1 MITGNILQ
9 NLERAKINL
18 HLEQI
23 KLNPLEHEFS
33 DEYVDYISELDHWGK
48 YESEMLQVGEEIRQ
62 IKREAYAR
70 DQELEDFTSQFN
82 TTQSFKEE
90 TELIFSEKIKKKI
103 KAEEKKWGAL
113 A

>member
-23 KLNPLEHEFS
+23 KLNPLDHEFS
-33 DEYVDYISELDHWGK
+33 DEYVHYISDLDHWGK
-48 YESEMLQVGEEIRQ
+48 YESEMLQAGEEIRQ

-70 DQELEDFTSQFN
+70 DIELQDFTSQFN

-90 TELIFSEKIKKKI
+90 TELRLKEIIKKKF
-103 KAEEKKWGAL
+103 KADVKKWGAL